1 MIYLSAS
8 GAPSIATQMFGS
20 GLIGVREGLE
30 SGIVV
35 MILIAFAVK
44 SGRRDALKWI
54 WAGVAA
60 AVALMIG
67 TFLIIQFGTSTV
79 SSLAAELIAG
89 IASIIAVVIVTFMV
103 LWMRKASA
111 SISGELKSGLST
123 AMAAGPVAVMGLAFL
138 AVGREGLETA
148 LLMVGYAES
157 SSNGPWPLLGL
168 VIGIVVAVALTFLLY
183 RGAIRIDFARFFYYT
198 GLFLIVVAAGIAS
211 YGVRALQVYGWL
223 PGLHEIAFDIT
234 SWYDQSAWYGEVL
247 QGIFNFRP
255 EPTVLQAIVW
265 VAYVL
270 IVGALFVLRGRSRKR
285 ADPAA
290 SARSDSASSAASSE
304 PAAS

>member
-1 MIYLSAS
+1 MISLSAS
-8 GAPSIATQMFGS
+8 GAPSVATQMFGS

-44 SGRRDALKWI
+44 SDRRDALKWI

-60 AVALMIG
+60 ALALMIG

-89 IASIIAVVIVTFMV
+89 IASIVAVVIVTFMV

-123 AMAAGPVAVMGLAFL
+123 AMAAGPAAVMGLAFL

-168 VIGIVVAVALTFLLY
+168 LIGIVVAVALTFLLY

-255 EPTVLQAIVW
+255 EPTVLQAVVW
-265 VAYVL
+265 VAYIVV
-270 IVGALFVLRGRSRKR
+270 VGALFVLRGRSPKR
-285 ADPAA
+285 P
-290 SARSDSASSAASSE
+290 DSAPSVEPESKPVASSE
-304 PAAS
+304 PASS

>member
-1 MIYLSAS
+1 MTLLAAS
-8 GAPSIATQMFGS
+8 GAPSVVTQMFGS

-35 MILIAFAVK
+35 MILVAFAVK
-44 SGRRDALKWI
+44 SERRDALKWI
-54 WAGVAA
+54 WAGVAVA
-60 AVALMIG
+60 LALMIG

-89 IASIIAVVIVTFMV
+89 IASIVAVVIVTFMV

-123 AMAAGPVAVMGLAFL
+123 AMAAGPAAVMGLAFL

-168 VIGIVVAVALTFLLY
+168 LLGIVVAVALTMLLY

-198 GLFLIVVAAGIAS
+198 GLFLIVVAAGIAA

-223 PGLHEIAFDIT
+223 PGLHEIGFDIT

-255 EPTVLQAIVW
+255 EPTVLQVIVW
-265 VAYVL
+265 AAYIV
-270 IVGALFVLRGRSRKR
+270 IVGALFVLRGRSPKR
-285 ADPAA
+285 DDPITAA
-290 SARSDSASSAASSE
+290 VPDSETASS
-304 PAAS
+304 

>member
-1 MIYLSAS
+1 MTVLAAAS
-8 GAPSIATQMFGS
+8 APSVLTQMFGS

-44 SGRRDALKWI
+44 SDRRDALKWI
-54 WAGVAA
+54 WTGVGAA
-60 AVALMIG
+60 LAFMIG

-89 IASIIAVVIVTFMV
+89 IASLVAVVIVTFMV

-123 AMAAGPVAVMGLAFL
+123 ALAAGPAAVLGLAFL
-138 AVGREGLETA
+138 AVAREGLETA

-157 SSNGPWPLLGL
+157 GSSGPWPLLGL
-168 VIGIVVAVALTFLLY
+168 LVGIAVSVLLTYLLY

-198 GLFLIVVAAGIAS
+198 GLFLIVVAAGIAA
-211 YGVRALQVYGWL
+211 YGVHALQVYGWL
-223 PGLHEIAFDIT
+223 PGLHSIAFDIT
-234 SWYDQSAWYGEVL
+234 SWYDQSSWYGEVL

-255 EPTVLQAIVW
+255 EPTWLQVIVW
-265 VAYVL
+265 VAYVV
-270 IVGALFVLRGRSRKR
+270 IVGAAFVLRGRSPRKP
-285 ADPAA
+285 APAA
-290 SARSDSASSAASSE
+290 APAPADAEAVSS
-304 PAAS
+304 

>member
-1 MIYLSAS
+1 
-8 GAPSIATQMFGS
+8 MFGS

-44 SGRRDALKWI
+44 SDRRDSLKWI
-54 WAGVAA
+54 WAGVGAA
-60 AVALMIG
+60 LALMIG
-67 TFLIIQFGTSTV
+67 TFLIIQLGTSTMK
-79 SSLAAELIAG
+79 SLTAELIAG
-89 IASIIAVVIVTFMV
+89 LASLLAVVIVTFMV

-111 SISGELKSGLST
+111 SISGELKSGLTT
-123 AMAAGPVAVMGLAFL
+123 AMAAGPAAVAGLAFL
-138 AVGREGLETA
+138 AVGREGFETA

-168 VIGIVVAVALTFLLY
+168 LLGILVAVVLTYLLY
-183 RGAIRIDFARFFYYT
+183 RGAVRIDFARFFFYT

-211 YGVRALQVYGWL
+211 YGVHALQVYGWL
-223 PGLHEIAFDIT
+223 PGLHNIAFDIT

-255 EPTVLQAIVW
+255 EPSWLQVIVW
-265 VAYVL
+265 IAYVV
-270 IVGALFVLRGRSRKR
+270 IVGTLFVLRGRTSTPK
-285 ADPAA
+285 PAA
-290 SARSDSASSAASSE
+290 AQAVEQADSVTS
-304 PAAS
+304 

>member
-1 MIYLSAS
+1 MIPLAAS
-8 GAPSIATQMFGS
+8 GAPSVVTQMFGS

-54 WAGVAA
+54 WAGVGVAL
-60 AVALMIG
+60 ALMIG

-89 IASIIAVVIVTFMV
+89 IASIVAVVIVTFMV

-123 AMAAGPVAVMGLAFL
+123 AMAAGPAAVMGLAFL

-168 VIGIVVAVALTFLLY
+168 LLGILVAVVLTVLLY
-183 RGAIRIDFARFFYYT
+183 RGAVRIDFARFFYYT
-198 GLFLIVVAAGIAS
+198 GLFLIVVAAGIAG
-211 YGVRALQVYGWL
+211 YGVHALQVYGWL
-223 PGLHEIAFDIT
+223 PGLHNIAFDIT

-255 EPTVLQAIVW
+255 EPTRLQVIVW
-265 VAYVL
+265 VAYVA
-270 IVGALFVLRGRSRKR
+270 IVGTLFVMRGRSPKR
-285 ADPAA
+285 AGPAP
-290 SARSDSASSAASSE
+290 STKSDSLSVSS
-304 PAAS
+304 

>member
-1 MIYLSAS
+1 MISLAAS
-8 GAPSIATQMFGS
+8 GAPSAVTQMFGS

-44 SGRRDALKWI
+44 SGRREVLKWI
-54 WAGVAA
+54 WAGVAVA
-60 AVALMIG
+60 LALMIG

-89 IASIIAVVIVTFMV
+89 IASIVAVVIVTFMV

-123 AMAAGPVAVMGLAFL
+123 AMAAGPAAIMGLSFL

-168 VIGIVVAVALTFLLY
+168 VLGILVAVVLTMLLY
-183 RGAIRIDFARFFYYT
+183 RGAVRIDFARFFYYT

-211 YGVRALQVYGWL
+211 YGVHALQVYGWF
-223 PGLHEIAFDIT
+223 PGLHNIAFDIT

-255 EPTVLQAIVW
+255 EPTWLQVIVWFAYVAIV
-265 VAYVL
+265 
-270 IVGALFVLRGRSRKR
+270 GTLFVLRGRSPKR
-285 ADPAA
+285 ADPAP
-290 SARSDSASSAASSE
+290 SMKSDSESVSS
-304 PAAS
+304 

>member
-1 MIYLSAS
+1 MISLAAS
-8 GAPSIATQMFGS
+8 GAPSVITQMFGS

-30 SGIVV
+30 TGIVV
-35 MILIAFAVK
+35 MILVAFAVK
-44 SGRRDALKWI
+44 SGRREVLKWI

-60 AVALMIG
+60 ALAMMIG

-89 IASIIAVVIVTFMV
+89 IASIVAVVIVTFMV

-111 SISGELKSGLST
+111 GISGELKSGLST
-123 AMAAGPVAVMGLAFL
+123 AMAAGPAAVMGLAFL

-168 VIGIVVAVALTFLLY
+168 LLGILVAVALTFLLY
-183 RGAIRIDFARFFYYT
+183 RGAVRIDFARFFYYT
-198 GLFLIVVAAGIAS
+198 GLFLIVVAAGIAA
-211 YGVRALQVYGWL
+211 YGVHALQVYGWL
-223 PGLHEIAFDIT
+223 PGLHNSAFDIT

-255 EPTVLQAIVW
+255 EPSWLQVIVW
-265 VAYVL
+265 VAYIV
-270 IVGALFVLRGRSRKR
+270 IVGTLFILRGRSPKR
-285 ADPAA
+285 ADPAPTKTSDAESVA
-290 SARSDSASSAASSE
+290 S
-304 PAAS
+304 